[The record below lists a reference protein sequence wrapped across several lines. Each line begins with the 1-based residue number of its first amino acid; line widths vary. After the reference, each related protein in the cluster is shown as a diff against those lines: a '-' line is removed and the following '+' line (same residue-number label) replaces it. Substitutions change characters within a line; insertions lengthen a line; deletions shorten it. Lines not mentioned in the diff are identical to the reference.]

1 MNDVYENIDNCNPNK
16 KRNILISFD
25 DMIADIMNNQKFQ
38 AIIKELFIR
47 CRNLI
52 ISLVLIFQSYFSVP
66 KDVILNSTHY
76 LIIKINNTRELQLI
90 IAVIAVNH
98 SADIDYKDFMK
109 IYRESTKEPNSLLT
123 IDTTLPAG
131 DPLRLRKDLLPS
143 HENDSNWSA

>member
-66 KDVILNSTHY
+66 KDVRLNSTHY

-98 SADIDYKDFMK
+98 SADIDYKEFMK

-143 HENDSNWSA
+143 HENDSN